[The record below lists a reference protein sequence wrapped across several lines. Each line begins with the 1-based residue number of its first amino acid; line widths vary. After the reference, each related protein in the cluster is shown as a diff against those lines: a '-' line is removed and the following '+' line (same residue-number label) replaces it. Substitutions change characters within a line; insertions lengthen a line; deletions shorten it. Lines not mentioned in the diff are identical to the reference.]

1 MSRKEKRK
9 IPSNLEN
16 KLNFELKEII
26 PLTNNQ
32 KKVFQYY
39 SQNKHLML
47 HGLAGTGKSF
57 ISIFLSLKEI
67 LNSTD
72 SIYKKLYII
81 RSAVSTRDIGFM
93 PGKTKDKIGVYEA
106 PYYNICSKLY
116 NRSDAYEYLKN
127 KGIIEFMTTS
137 FIRGITLE
145 NCIIIV
151 DEMANLNLH
160 ELDSIITR
168 LGENSKIIFCGDFS
182 QTDFTKESEKAGL
195 PKFMDILRNIK
206 SFGFVEFDNEEDIV
220 RSGIV
225 KEYLIQKRKLG
236 IST

>member
-93 PGKTKDKIGVYEA
+93 PGKIKDKIGVYEA